1 MIRINLLE
9 EGEKAKRPKKAREE
23 IIFAKPQAITQY
35 LIIATI
41 ILALIPIFI
50 GYKKY
55 SKVKE
60 VINRVE
66 EEKNKKTTFD
76 KDLNE
81 LKKKSAAVKE
91 VIDTLRNQVEII
103 TRLTPGESGI
113 YWSEKLDYLSDLI
126 PENIYILNLKIT
138 ETVKE
143 VETQESVKTRQD
155 WEKNKKV
162 GAPPKKQTRPLIE
175 QRLIVTCIA
184 QAEERE
190 NRIRL
195 MTTFQ
200 DAMKNHT
207 TIRNGKA
214 RRFMDNLQDLIS
226 ISGIKTVN
234 SYGVECG
241 QFTITLIYKST

>member
-9 EGEKAKRPKKAREE
+9 EGEKGQRPKKAREE
-23 IIFAKPQAITQY
+23 IVVAKPQAITQY

-41 ILALIPIFI
+41 ILALIPIFV
-50 GYKKY
+50 GYQKY

-60 VINRVE
+60 VINSVE
-66 EEKNKKTTFD
+66 AEKNKKISLN
-76 KDLNE
+76 KEVNE
-81 LKKKSAAVKE
+81 LKKKSATVKE

-103 TRLTPGESGI
+103 TRLTPRESGV

-126 PENIYILNLKIT
+126 PDNIYILNFKIT

-143 VETQESVKTRQD
+143 IETQESIKARQD
-155 WEKNKKV
+155 WEKNKKI
-162 GAPPKKQTRPLIE
+162 GAPPAKQTRPLIE
-175 QRLIVTCIA
+175 QRLIITCIA

-195 MTTFQ
+195 MTSFQ

-207 TIRNGKA
+207 TIRNGKT
-214 RRFMDNLQDLIS
+214 RRFMDNLQDLVS

-241 QFTITLIYKST
+241 QFTLTLITKST